1 MATLSSSVS
10 ENGREISVKSIYRI
24 LMNPISGFYHFLIGL
39 YSASQRK
46 ITCIIGWFNFLFYYN
61 PSFRIFSK
69 LVYFEES

>member
-1 MATLSSSVS
+1 
-10 ENGREISVKSIYRI
+10 
-24 LMNPISGFYHFLIGL
+24 MNPISGFYHFLIGL